1 MNYFFSQEILEDFL
15 FPASRLVLHLRQV
28 GTDQPRDEREINPL
42 CQCPT
47 AVSAAFELLI
57 TMTTGCYHN
66 MNVLS
71 TMLIEMYYSG
81 KCSSFYLVNNELRF
95 LFKNFYLFV
104 FL

>member
-1 MNYFFSQEILEDFL
+1 MFFQEILEDFL

-28 GTDQPRDEREINPL
+28 GADQPRDEREINPL

-57 TMTTGCYHN
+57 TMTTGCCQN

-81 KCSSFYLVNNELRF
+81 KVLEGELWKVIANCHHF
-95 LFKNFYLFV
+95 LQLIQ
-104 FL
+104 